1 MVVSPKRMSART
13 VVVGSGPGGATVA
26 RELARRG
33 DDVLILELG
42 AYHKPMGSYVS
53 LFRMSDRFFTL
64 ASIEGTQMVR
74 LLTVGGSS
82 IAFLGTAFPP
92 PPWFKSRYGID
103 LAPYVEDLCRD
114 LPCTPMPE
122 RLIGEGAKRIM
133 EAARAEGYDWRPMPH
148 FIHWDK
154 CGSHCRKLFA
164 GSARGVKW
172 TARDY
177 IEDARAHGARLLP
190 KTRVTMVVND
200 GSKVTGVLC
209 EGPSGRFEVEAERVV
224 LAAGGLGT
232 APIMQASGFH
242 DAGKGV
248 IIDPLILTYG
258 IGPGRGSGPDVPMG
272 CGTLDLQDEG
282 IVMMDCIDPWP
293 LYLFGLM
300 MGGPK
305 AVAGFRNFP
314 RTLGIM
320 AKTRDQLA
328 GYVRLDGTVSKP
340 LGDQDRAL
348 LARAAD
354 LSTRILRRA
363 GCDPQSIVTTPPRG
377 AHPAGTVRIG
387 DQLDANLK
395 APIDGLYVCDSSVL
409 PEPFG
414 MPPVFTILA
423 LAKRLVAEQLA
434 PQPRKASAAE

>member
-1 MVVSPKRMSART
+1 MVASRERWGAKT

-33 DDVLILELG
+33 ENVLILEMG

-53 LFRMSDRFFTL
+53 LFRMADRFFTL

-92 PPWFKSRYGID
+92 PPWLKSRYGID
-103 LAPYVEDLCRD
+103 LSPYVEQVCRE
-114 LPCTPMPE
+114 LPCDPMPE

-148 FIHWDK
+148 FINWDR
-154 CGSHCRKLFA
+154 CGARCHKLFA
-164 GSARGVKW
+164 GSAHGKKW
-172 TARDY
+172 TAREY
-177 IEDARAHGARLLP
+177 IEEAVAHGAHLVPR
-190 KTRVTMVVND
+190 TRVIRVESAGNR
-200 GSKVTGVLC
+200 VTGVLC
-209 EGPSGRFEVEAERVV
+209 EGASGRFVVEAERVV

-232 APIMQASGFH
+232 APIMQASGFPG
-242 DAGKGV
+242 AGQGL

-258 IGPGRGSGPDVPMG
+258 TGPGRGSGPDIPMG

-282 IVMMDCIDPWP
+282 IIMMDCIDPWP

-300 MGGPK
+300 MAGPK
-305 AVAGFRNFP
+305 AVANFRHFP

-328 GYVRLDGTVSKP
+328 GYVRPDGTVSKP
-340 LGDQDRAL
+340 LGEHDQAL
-348 LARAAD
+348 LARARE

-363 GCDPQSIVTTPPRG
+363 GCDPRSIVSTPPRG
-377 AHPAGTVRIG
+377 AHPSGTVRIG
-387 DQLDANLK
+387 DQVDANLK
-395 APIDGLYVCDSSVL
+395 APIEGLYVCDASVL

-414 MPPVFTILA
+414 MPPVLTILA
-423 LAKRLVAEQLA
+423 LAQRLVAEQLA
-434 PQPRKASAAE
+434 PLTPA